1 MEKMAHLDD
10 VQDYIDQNYWAL
22 ENNVI
27 LIDEFLQNAK
37 EVDVDVL
44 RDSQGNTMIAG
55 IMEHI
60 EEAGIHSGDSA
71 CSIPPFSLNDKVKA
85 DIKKFSISLA
95 SELKTLG
102 LMNIQ
107 YAIKD
112 DEIFILEANPRA
124 SRTIPFLA
132 KAIGIPFIKIA
143 AELIVGKTL
152 SKEYQEFDNSSLPYF
167 AIKEAVFPF
176 NKFPNTDVILGPE
189 MKSTGEVMGID
200 EDFYLAYLKS
210 QIGAGQKLNDIEN
223 IFISVK
229 DEDKQSIS
237 EIAKSFTDNGYNLF
251 STKGTHDYLM
261 KEGISS
267 NLVNK
272 VAEGSPHVVE
282 YIKQNKIDLVINTT
296 EDKQAIID
304 SFTIRRTSVD
314 LNVPYYTNLRSA
326 KILIKSLITLKNKPI
341 SVKPIQIHHSF

>member
-1 MEKMAHLDD
+1 
-10 VQDYIDQNYWAL
+10 
-22 ENNVI
+22 
-27 LIDEFLQNAK
+27 
-37 EVDVDVL
+37 
-44 RDSQGNTMIAG
+44 
-55 IMEHI
+55 
-60 EEAGIHSGDSA
+60 
-71 CSIPPFSLNDKVKA
+71 
-85 DIKKFSISLA
+85 
-95 SELKTLG
+95 
-102 LMNIQ
+102 MNIQ

-152 SKEYQEFDNSSLPYF
+152 AEEHQNFDNITLPYF

-200 EDFYLAYLKS
+200 EDFYLAYFKS
-210 QIGAGQKLNDIEN
+210 QIGAGQKLNDLKN

-229 DEDKQSIS
+229 NEDKKSIY
-237 EIAKSFTDNGYNLF
+237 EIAKSFKENGYNLYT
-251 STKGTHDYLM
+251 TKGTHDFLL

-296 EDKQAIID
+296 EKKQAIID